1 MVAVLLLWVSVAWF
15 IVLVGAVFGVGV
27 GYCSVDSVCLGLYL
41 LIWLDDF
48 GCGLLAGPVGRYWLF
63 GWWSVRA

>member
-1 MVAVLLLWVSVAWF
+1 M
-15 IVLVGAVFGVGV
+15 FGVGV

-48 GCGLLAGPVGRYWLF
+48 GCGLLARS
-63 GWWSVRA
+63 GWVLLAVWMVVC

>member
-1 MVAVLLLWVSVAWF
+1 M
-15 IVLVGAVFGVGV
+15 FGVGV

-48 GCGLLAGPVGRYWLF
+48 GCGLLAGLVGVTGCLDGGLLGRSWWRCDSWCFAVDFWLH
-63 GWWSVRA
+63 G